1 MKPPDDRRIRDLL
14 KSAFPPL
21 GDVEPSRELW
31 PRLLRRLEGT
41 SLRVPWFDWALVAL
55 LPAWCVAFPKAVLFL
70 LYQM

>member
-1 MKPPDDRRIRDLL
+1 MKQPDDKRIRDLL

-21 GDVEPSRELW
+21 EDVGPSRELW
-31 PRLLRRLEGT
+31 PRLRRRVKGS

>member
-1 MKPPDDRRIRDLL
+1 MKQTDDKRIRDLL

-31 PRLLRRLEGT
+31 PRLRRRVED
-41 SLRVPWFDWALVAL
+41 SALRVPWFDWALVAL
-55 LPAWCVAFPKAVLFL
+55 LTAWCVAFPKALLFL